1 MLATP
6 QQQAALVSVFRK
18 GTKLT
23 YKKGEFIIHPG
34 ETPVGVFFV
43 ESGIV
48 KAYDISK
55 YGEENLLSIRRRK
68 EIFPLIW
75 AITGQDRQIIYEA
88 LGPTTLWRISRED
101 YLEHINKNPEM
112 LRPLLDMTL
121 DMYRIHSERIL
132 NLEYRTV
139 RERLISF
146 LITTAERFG
155 KKGAGKSII
164 VNLPLKQQ
172 DIASSI
178 SATRETT
185 SRELMR
191 LERLGL
197 ISNHQSVITL
207 VEPDKLRSFL

>member
-6 QQQAALVSVFRK
+6 QQQAALEAVFRN

-34 ETPVGVFFV
+34 ETPVGVFLIHT
-43 ESGIV
+43 GMV

-55 YGEENLLSIRRRK
+55 YGEENMLIIRRK
-68 EIFPLIW
+68 NELFPLIW
-75 AITGQDRQIIYEA
+75 AFTGQDRRIIYQA
-88 LGPTTLWRISRED
+88 LVPTEVWRIARQDFLDEV
-101 YLEHINKNPEM
+101 NKNPEL
-112 LRPLLDMTL
+112 LRPLLDVTTE
-121 DMYRIHSERIL
+121 MYRIHSERIL

-146 LITTAERFG
+146 LVTMSRRFG
-155 KKGAGKSII
+155 RKTTGGTLIDI
-164 VNLPLKQQ
+164 PLKQQ

-178 SATRETT
+178 NATRETT

-197 ISNHQSVITL
+197 ISNHQSLITL
-207 VEPDKLRSFL
+207 TDVDKLKSFL